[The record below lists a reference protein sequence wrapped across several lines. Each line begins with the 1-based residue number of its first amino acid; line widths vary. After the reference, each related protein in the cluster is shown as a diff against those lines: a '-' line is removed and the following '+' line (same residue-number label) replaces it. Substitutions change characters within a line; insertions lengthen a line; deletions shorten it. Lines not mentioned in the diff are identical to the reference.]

1 MPLIFI
7 DPHILLCPCS
17 FPETRIQFFMQASWL
32 VFSWFSVQC
41 VGVTVTLLK
50 VTDEW
55 LHIGTHSNTGWIHH
69 QSEKDYS
76 NGIRD
81 SILSNFILLLKKL
94 N

>member
-17 FPETRIQFFMQASWL
+17 FPETRIQFFKQASWL

-55 LHIGTHSNTGWIHH
+55 LHMEPIQTLDGFIIKVRKITAMVSGTVFPL
-69 QSEKDYS
+69 
-76 NGIRD
+76 
-81 SILSNFILLLKKL
+81 ILFFY
-94 N
+94 